1 VAEPPNLN
9 ARLDAQIRFVIEIDK
24 VKHVLR
30 QTDLMDGSRRE
41 NDAEHS
47 WHLAVMALLLAEYAA
62 GDIDL
67 SRVARM
73 VLIHDLVEIDAGDTF
88 CYDEEGAKDKA
99 EREQAAAD
107 RIFAVLPDDQ
117 AVELRALWDEFEA
130 RETADAKFAASL
142 DRLQPLMHNY
152 HTQGAAW
159 RRHGIVRSQVVSRN
173 EHIAEGA
180 PVLWEYARRLID
192 DAVTRGYLAE
202 G

>member
-1 VAEPPNLN
+1 MAEPPNLN

-67 SRVARM
+67 SRVVRM